1 MLLRSKNT
9 FYRHASGEPPRGSSR
24 NMKFLLVPKRRFVM
38 PDLLKIV
45 LLSITS
51 LVTLFILAKIMGY
64 RQMSQMSM
72 FDYIN
77 GITIGSIAAEMATEL
92 DQTPLHGIVAMTVYA
107 LSAVLLSFVSMKSI
121 RLRRLIVGRPVLLL
135 NNGNIYEKNLRKAKI
150 DINEF
155 LTQCRVAGYF
165 DVSKLQSAVLEADG
179 RISFLPLSTE
189 RPLTAADV
197 KLSPEQETMTA
208 NVVIDGHIMH
218 KNLLHTGKDETWLQ
232 RQLKAQ
238 GADDVR
244 DVLLA
249 SVDMQNKLTVFLKN
263 HDERSKDVL
272 I

>member
-1 MLLRSKNT
+1 
-9 FYRHASGEPPRGSSR
+9 
-24 NMKFLLVPKRRFVM
+24 M
-38 PDLLKIV
+38 PDLLQIII
-45 LLSITS
+45 LSAASI
-51 LVTLFILAKIMGY
+51 VTLFILTKLIGY

-77 GITIGSIAAEMATEL
+77 GITIGSIAAEMATAL
-92 DQTPLHGIVAMTVYA
+92 DKNPLHGIVAMTVYA
-107 LSAVLLSFVSMKSI
+107 LFAVLLSFLSMKSI
-121 RLRRLIVGRPVLLL
+121 KLRRFIVGRPVILL
-135 NNGNIYEKNLRKAKI
+135 NNGSIYEKNLRKAKI

-155 LTQCRVAGYF
+155 LTQCRVSGYF
-165 DVSKLQSAVLEADG
+165 DISKLQSAVLEADG

-208 NVVIDGHIMH
+208 NVVIDGHIMQ
-218 KNLLHTGKDETWLQ
+218 KNLLHTGKDETWLH

-238 GADDVR
+238 GADNVR

-263 HDERSKDVL
+263 SDERKKDLL

>member
-1 MLLRSKNT
+1 
-9 FYRHASGEPPRGSSR
+9 
-24 NMKFLLVPKRRFVM
+24 M
-38 PDLLKIV
+38 PDLLQIV
-45 LLSITS
+45 ILSVASI
-51 LVTLFILAKIMGY
+51 VTLFILTKLMGY

-77 GITIGSIAAEMATEL
+77 GITIGSIAAEMATAL
-92 DQTPLHGIVAMTVYA
+92 DENPLHGIVAMTVYA
-107 LSAVLLSFVSMKSI
+107 LFAVLLSFLSMKSI
-121 RLRRLIVGRPVLLL
+121 KLRRFIVGRPIILL
-135 NNGNIYEKNLRKAKI
+135 NNGSIYEKNLRKAKI

-197 KLSPEQETMTA
+197 KLSPKQETMTA
-208 NVVIDGHIMH
+208 NVVIDGHIMQ
-218 KNLLHTGKDETWLQ
+218 KNLLHTGKDETWLH

-238 GADDVR
+238 GADNVR

-263 HDERSKDVL
+263 QDERKKDL
-272 I
+272 FI

>member
-1 MLLRSKNT
+1 
-9 FYRHASGEPPRGSSR
+9 
-24 NMKFLLVPKRRFVM
+24 M
-38 PDLLKIV
+38 PDLLQVII
-45 LLSITS
+45 LSVAS
-51 LVTLFILAKIMGY
+51 LITLFILAKLMGY

-77 GITIGSIAAEMATEL
+77 GITIGSIAAEMATAL
-92 DQTPLHGIVAMTVYA
+92 DKNPLHCVAAMVAYA
-107 LSAVLLSFVSMKSI
+107 LFAVLLSFLSMKSI
-121 RLRRLIVGRPVLLL
+121 RLRRFIVGRPIILL
-135 NNGNIYEKNLRKAKI
+135 NNGSIYEKNLRKAKI

-179 RISFLPLSTE
+179 RVSFLPLSTE

-208 NVVIDGHIMH
+208 NVVIDGHIMQ
-218 KNLLHTGKDETWLQ
+218 KNLLHTGKDETWLR

-238 GADDVR
+238 GADNIS

-249 SVDMQNKLTVFLKN
+249 SVDMQNKLAVFLKN
-263 HDERSKDVL
+263 KDERKKDLL

>member
-1 MLLRSKNT
+1 
-9 FYRHASGEPPRGSSR
+9 
-24 NMKFLLVPKRRFVM
+24 M
-38 PDLLKIV
+38 PDFLHIII
-45 LLSITS
+45 LSLASII
-51 LVTLFILAKIMGY
+51 TLFILAKIMGY

-77 GITIGSIAAEMATEL
+77 GITIGSIAAEMATAL
-92 DQTPLHGIVAMTVYA
+92 DKNPLHGIIAMTVYA
-107 LSAVLLSFVSMKSI
+107 LFAVLLSFVSMKSI
-121 RLRRLIVGRPVLLL
+121 KLRRLIVGRPIILL
-135 NNGNIYEKNLRKAKI
+135 NNGSIYEKNLRKAKI

-165 DVSKLQSAVLEADG
+165 DISKLQSAVLEADG

-208 NVVIDGHIMH
+208 NVVIDGHILQ
-218 KNLLHTGKDETWLQ
+218 KNLLHTGKDETWLH

-238 GADDVR
+238 GADHVR

-263 HDERSKDVL
+263 SDERKKDLL

>member
-1 MLLRSKNT
+1 
-9 FYRHASGEPPRGSSR
+9 
-24 NMKFLLVPKRRFVM
+24 M
-38 PDLLKIV
+38 PDLLQIV
-45 LLSITS
+45 ILSVASI
-51 LVTLFILAKIMGY
+51 VTLFILTKLIGY

-77 GITIGSIAAEMATEL
+77 GITIGSIAAEMATAL
-92 DQTPLHGIVAMTVYA
+92 DENPLHGVVAMTVYA
-107 LSAVLLSFVSMKSI
+107 LFAVLLSFLSMKSI
-121 RLRRLIVGRPVLLL
+121 KLRRFIVGRPVILL
-135 NNGNIYEKNLRKAKI
+135 NNGSIYEKNLRKAKI

-155 LTQCRVAGYF
+155 LTQCRVSGYF

-208 NVVIDGHIMH
+208 NVVIDGHIMQ
-218 KNLLHTGKDETWLQ
+218 KNLLHTGKDETWLR

-238 GADDVR
+238 GADNVR

-263 HDERSKDVL
+263 SDERKKDL
-272 I
+272 FI

>member
-1 MLLRSKNT
+1 
-9 FYRHASGEPPRGSSR
+9 
-24 NMKFLLVPKRRFVM
+24 M
-38 PDLLKIV
+38 PDLLHIII
-45 LLSITS
+45 LSVGS
-51 LVTLFILAKIMGY
+51 LITLFILTKLMGY

-77 GITIGSIAAEMATEL
+77 GITIGSIAAEMATAL
-92 DQTPLHGIVAMTVYA
+92 DRDPLHCVTAMAVYA
-107 LSAVLLSFVSMKSI
+107 LFDVLLSLISLKSI
-121 RLRRLIVGRPVLLL
+121 RLRRFIVGRPLILL
-135 NNGNIYEKNLRKAKI
+135 NNGSIYEKNLKKAKI

-155 LTQCRVAGYF
+155 LIQCRVAGYF
-165 DVSKLQSAVLEADG
+165 DISKLQSAVLEADG

-208 NVVIDGHIMH
+208 NVIIDGHIMQ
-218 KNLLHTGKDETWLQ
+218 KNLHHTGKDETWLH

-238 GADDVR
+238 GADNVR

-249 SVDMQNKLTVFLKN
+249 SVDMQNKLTVYLKN
-263 HDERSKDVL
+263 SDERGKDLL

>member
-1 MLLRSKNT
+1 
-9 FYRHASGEPPRGSSR
+9 
-24 NMKFLLVPKRRFVM
+24 M
-38 PDLLKIV
+38 PDLLQIV
-45 LLSITS
+45 ILSVASI
-51 LVTLFILAKIMGY
+51 VTLFILTKLMGY

-72 FDYIN
+72 IDYIN
-77 GITIGSIAAEMATEL
+77 GITIGSIAAEMATAL
-92 DQTPLHGIVAMTVYA
+92 DENPLHGIVAMTVYA
-107 LSAVLLSFVSMKSI
+107 LFAILLSFLSMKSI
-121 RLRRLIVGRPVLLL
+121 KLRRFIVGRPVILL
-135 NNGNIYEKNLRKAKI
+135 NNGSIYEKNLRKAKI

-208 NVVIDGHIMH
+208 NVVIDGHIMQ
-218 KNLLHTGKDETWLQ
+218 KNLLHTGKDETWLH

-238 GADDVR
+238 GADNVR

-263 HDERSKDVL
+263 SDERKKDL
-272 I
+272 FI

>member
-1 MLLRSKNT
+1 
-9 FYRHASGEPPRGSSR
+9 
-24 NMKFLLVPKRRFVM
+24 M
-38 PDLLKIV
+38 PDLLHIII
-45 LLSITS
+45 LSVGS
-51 LVTLFILAKIMGY
+51 LITLFILTKLMGY

-77 GITIGSIAAEMATEL
+77 GITIGSIAAEMATAL
-92 DQTPLHGIVAMTVYA
+92 DKNPLHCIVAMIVYA
-107 LSAVLLSFVSMKSI
+107 LFDVLLSLISLKSI
-121 RLRRLIVGRPVLLL
+121 RLRRFIVGRPLILL
-135 NNGNIYEKNLRKAKI
+135 NSGSIYEKNLKKAKI

-155 LTQCRVAGYF
+155 LIQCRVAGYF
-165 DVSKLQSAVLEADG
+165 DISKLQSAVLEADG

-208 NVVIDGHIMH
+208 NVIIDGHIMQ
-218 KNLLHTGKDETWLQ
+218 KNLHHTGKDETWLH

-238 GADDVR
+238 GADNVR

-249 SVDMQNKLTVFLKN
+249 SVDMQNKLTVYLKN
-263 HDERSKDVL
+263 SDERGKDLL

>member
-1 MLLRSKNT
+1 
-9 FYRHASGEPPRGSSR
+9 
-24 NMKFLLVPKRRFVM
+24 M
-38 PDLLKIV
+38 PDLLQIV
-45 LLSITS
+45 ILSIAS
-51 LVTLFILAKIMGY
+51 IVTLFILTKLMGY

-77 GITIGSIAAEMATEL
+77 GITIGSIAAEMATAL
-92 DQTPLHGIVAMTVYA
+92 DENPLHGVVAMTVYA
-107 LSAVLLSFVSMKSI
+107 LFAVLLSFLSMKSI
-121 RLRRLIVGRPVLLL
+121 KLRRFIVGRPVILL
-135 NNGNIYEKNLRKAKI
+135 NNGSIYEKNLRKAKI

-208 NVVIDGHIMH
+208 NVVIDGHIMQ
-218 KNLLHTGKDETWLQ
+218 KNLLHTGKDETWLH

-238 GADDVR
+238 GADSVR

-263 HDERSKDVL
+263 SDERKKDL
-272 I
+272 FI

>member
-1 MLLRSKNT
+1 
-9 FYRHASGEPPRGSSR
+9 
-24 NMKFLLVPKRRFVM
+24 M
-38 PDLLKIV
+38 PDLLQIV
-45 LLSITS
+45 ILSVASI
-51 LVTLFILAKIMGY
+51 VTLFILTKLMGY

-77 GITIGSIAAEMATEL
+77 GITIGSIAAEMATAL
-92 DQTPLHGIVAMTVYA
+92 DENPLHGIVAMTVYA
-107 LSAVLLSFVSMKSI
+107 LIAVLLSFLSMKSI
-121 RLRRLIVGRPVLLL
+121 KLRRLIVGRPVILL
-135 NNGNIYEKNLRKAKI
+135 NNGSIYEKNLRKAKI

-165 DVSKLQSAVLEADG
+165 DISKLQSAVLEADG

-208 NVVIDGHIMH
+208 NVVIDGHIMQ
-218 KNLLHTGKDETWLQ
+218 KNLLHTGKDETWLH

-238 GADDVR
+238 GTDNIR

-263 HDERSKDVL
+263 SDERKKDL
-272 I
+272 FI

>member
-1 MLLRSKNT
+1 
-9 FYRHASGEPPRGSSR
+9 
-24 NMKFLLVPKRRFVM
+24 M
-38 PDLLKIV
+38 PDLLQIV
-45 LLSITS
+45 ILSVASI
-51 LVTLFILAKIMGY
+51 VTLFILTKLMGY

-77 GITIGSIAAEMATEL
+77 GITIGSIAAEMATAL
-92 DQTPLHGIVAMTVYA
+92 DENPLHGVVAMTVYA
-107 LSAVLLSFVSMKSI
+107 LFAVLLSFLSMKSI
-121 RLRRLIVGRPVLLL
+121 KLRRFIVGRPVILL

-208 NVVIDGHIMH
+208 NVVIDGHIMQ
-218 KNLLHTGKDETWLQ
+218 KNLLHTGKDETWLH

-238 GADDVR
+238 GADNVR

-263 HDERSKDVL
+263 SDERKKDL
-272 I
+272 FI

>member
-1 MLLRSKNT
+1 
-9 FYRHASGEPPRGSSR
+9 
-24 NMKFLLVPKRRFVM
+24 M

-45 LLSITS
+45 ILSITS

-107 LSAVLLSFVSMKSI
+107 LFALLLSFLSMKSI
-121 RLRRLIVGRPVLLL
+121 TMRRLIVGRPVLLL
-135 NNGNIYEKNLRKAKI
+135 NNGSIYEKNLKKAKI

-165 DVSKLQSAVLEADG
+165 DISKLQSAVLEADG

-208 NVVIDGHIMH
+208 NVVIDGHIMQ
-218 KNLLHTGKDETWLQ
+218 KNLLHTGKDEIWLH

-238 GADDVR
+238 GADNVR

-263 HDERSKDVL
+263 HDERNKDIL

>member
-1 MLLRSKNT
+1 
-9 FYRHASGEPPRGSSR
+9 
-24 NMKFLLVPKRRFVM
+24 M
-38 PDLLKIV
+38 PDLLQV
-45 LLSITS
+45 LILSVSS
-51 LVTLFILAKIMGY
+51 LITLFILAKLMGY

-77 GITIGSIAAEMATEL
+77 GITIGSIAAEMATAL
-92 DQTPLHGIVAMTVYA
+92 DKNPLHCIAAMVVYA
-107 LSAVLLSFVSMKSI
+107 LFAVLLSFLSMKSI
-121 RLRRLIVGRPVLLL
+121 RLRRFIVGRPIILL
-135 NNGNIYEKNLRKAKI
+135 NNGSIYEKNLRKAKI

-179 RISFLPLSTE
+179 RMSFLPLSTE

-208 NVVIDGHIMH
+208 NVVIDGHIMQ
-218 KNLLHTGKDETWLQ
+218 KNLLHTGKDETWLR

-238 GADDVR
+238 GADNIS

-263 HDERSKDVL
+263 KDERKKDLL

>member
-1 MLLRSKNT
+1 
-9 FYRHASGEPPRGSSR
+9 
-24 NMKFLLVPKRRFVM
+24 M
-38 PDLLKIV
+38 PDLLQIV
-45 LLSITS
+45 ILSIAS
-51 LVTLFILAKIMGY
+51 IVTLFILTKLMGY

-77 GITIGSIAAEMATEL
+77 GITIGSIAAEMATAL
-92 DQTPLHGIVAMTVYA
+92 DENPLHGVVAMTVYA
-107 LSAVLLSFVSMKSI
+107 LFAVLLSFLSMKSI
-121 RLRRLIVGRPVLLL
+121 KLRRFIVGRPVILL
-135 NNGNIYEKNLRKAKI
+135 NNGSIYEKNLRKAKI

-208 NVVIDGHIMH
+208 NVVIDGHIMQ
-218 KNLLHTGKDETWLQ
+218 KNLLHTGKDETWLH
-232 RQLKAQ
+232 RGLKAQ
-238 GADDVR
+238 GADSVR

-263 HDERSKDVL
+263 SDERKKDL
-272 I
+272 FI